1 MGTQSNKL
9 PDLETKSIK
18 VTAHGFKQAFDVALS
33 SNSNLGVTGFQ
44 AYKIFILQLEQNGT
58 YKARNAVLGTGDV
71 VHPMNNSEMLFKNDI
86 VHEKYNSLTP
96 YNKLEKE
103 CYYC

>member
-44 AYKIFILQLEQNGT
+44 GYKIFILQLEQNGT
-58 YKARNAVLGTGDV
+58 YKARNA